1 MEKFWYLKHINL
13 YQQLN
18 EVEIASLNRVSR
30 NWYINRYEEVQSGL
44 DTVYIVKSGK
54 VKLCKPPEE
63 NETDWVEKMTVATVE
78 EGEIFGFLGPN
89 GAGKSTT
96 MMILT
101 TLLKPTSGSA
111 LVGGYDVMSDAKKVR
126 EKIGYVQQEIS
137 VDEFLTGRE
146 NLYLHARINQIPSN
160 LIKSRIDDVLELVE
174 LGEKK
179 DQATLTYSGGMRKR
193 LDIANGLLSRP
204 SVLFLDEPTVGLDI
218 QTRRKIWGYIKKIQ
232 KDFGMTIFISTH
244 YMEEADSLCDRIGII
259 DHGKIQVIDTPKS
272 MKSAIGNEIISF
284 NLVDGKAN
292 QNTLIEQ
299 INEIEFVKEVK
310 NKQDLITVFS
320 TKSNEVIPKI
330 FQESAK
336 LEMRIRS
343 LTLKQPTLDDVFIS
357 YTGHDLRDETENK
370 KYSRRKEFNL
380 NRRKGL

>member
-1 MEKFWYLKHINL
+1 MKAIEVDSLTKKFGDFKAVDNISF
-13 YQQLN
+13 Q
-18 EVEIASLNRVSR
+18 I
-30 NWYINRYEEVQSGL
+30 
-44 DTVYIVKSGK
+44 
-54 VKLCKPPEE
+54 
-63 NETDWVEKMTVATVE
+63 E

-146 NLYLHARINQIPSN
+146 NLYLHARINQIPRN

-218 QTRRKIWGYIKKIQ
+218 QTRRKIWGYIKKIR
-232 KDFGMTIFISTH
+232 KDFGMTVFISTH
-244 YMEEADSLCDRIGII
+244 YMEEADNLCDRIGII

-284 NLVDGKAN
+284 NLVDGKVS
-292 QNTLIEQ
+292 QDTLIER
-299 INEIEFVKEVK
+299 INKIEFVKEVK

-330 FQESAK
+330 FQESTN
-336 LEMRIRS
+336 LEMRINS

>member
-1 MEKFWYLKHINL
+1 
-13 YQQLN
+13 
-18 EVEIASLNRVSR
+18 VDSLTKEFGDFKAIDGISF
-30 NWYINRYEEVQSGL
+30 
-44 DTVYIVKSGK
+44 K
-54 VKLCKPPEE
+54 
-63 NETDWVEKMTVATVE
+63 VE

-101 TLLKPTSGSA
+101 TLLKPTSGRA

-146 NLYLHARINQIPSN
+146 NLYLHARINQIPRN

-218 QTRRKIWGYIKKIQ
+218 QTRRKIWGYIKKIR

-244 YMEEADSLCDRIGII
+244 YMEEADKLCDRIGII
-259 DHGKIQVIDTPKS
+259 DHGKIQIVDTPKS

-292 QNTLIEQ
+292 QDALIEQ
-299 INEIEFVKEVK
+299 INKIEFVKEVK
-310 NKQDLITVFS
+310 IKQDLITVFS

-330 FQESAK
+330 FQESIN
-336 LEMRIRS
+336 LEMRISS

-357 YTGHDLRDETENK
+357 YTGHDLRDENENQK
-370 KYSRRKEFNL
+370 FSRRKEFNL
-380 NRRKGL
+380 NRRRGL

>member
-1 MEKFWYLKHINL
+1 LHAIEVNSLIKKFGDFKAVDNI
-13 YQQLN
+13 
-18 EVEIASLNRVSR
+18 S
-30 NWYINRYEEVQSGL
+30 VQ
-44 DTVYIVKSGK
+44 
-54 VKLCKPPEE
+54 
-63 NETDWVEKMTVATVE
+63 VE

-101 TLLKPTSGSA
+101 TLLKPTSGNV
-111 LVGGYDVMSDAKKVR
+111 LVGGYDVMLNAKKVR

-146 NLYLHARINQIPSN
+146 NLYLHARINQIPSK

-179 DQATLTYSGGMRKR
+179 DQAALTYSGGMRKR

-218 QTRRKIWGYIKKIQ
+218 QTRRKIWGYIKKIR

-244 YMEEADSLCDRIGII
+244 YMEEADKLCDRIGII
-259 DHGKIQVIDTPKS
+259 DHGKIQVVDTPKS

-292 QNTLIEQ
+292 QDALIEK
-299 INEIEFVKEVK
+299 INKIEFVKEVK
-310 NKQDLITVFS
+310 IKQDLITVFS

-330 FQESAK
+330 FQESIN

-357 YTGHDLRDETENK
+357 YTGHDLRDENENQK
-370 KYSRRKEFNL
+370 FSRRKEFNL
-380 NRRKGL
+380 NRRRGL

>member
-1 MEKFWYLKHINL
+1 MNAI
-13 YQQLN
+13 
-18 EVEIASLNRVSR
+18 EVNSLTKQFGSSKAVDNISFA
-30 NWYINRYEEVQSGL
+30 
-44 DTVYIVKSGK
+44 VK
-54 VKLCKPPEE
+54 
-63 NETDWVEKMTVATVE
+63 

-101 TLLKPTSGSA
+101 TLLKPTSGEA
-111 LVGGYDVMSDAKKVR
+111 LVGGYNVVSEAKKVR

-146 NLYLHARINQIPSN
+146 NLYLHARINQIPNN

-218 QTRRKIWGYIKKIQ
+218 QTRRKIWSYIKKIR

-244 YMEEADSLCDRIGII
+244 YMEEADNLCDRIGII

-284 NLVDGKAN
+284 NLVDGKGSQDA
-292 QNTLIEQ
+292 LIDQ
-299 INEIEFVKEVK
+299 ISKIEFVKEVK

-330 FQESAK
+330 FQASTN
-336 LEMRIRS
+336 LEMRINS

-370 KYSRRKEFNL
+370 KYSKRKEFNL
-380 NRRKGL
+380 NRRRGI

>member
-1 MEKFWYLKHINL
+1 LEAIKVDSLTKEFGSFKAVDNISF
-13 YQQLN
+13 Q
-18 EVEIASLNRVSR
+18 VE
-30 NWYINRYEEVQSGL
+30 
-44 DTVYIVKSGK
+44 D
-54 VKLCKPPEE
+54 
-63 NETDWVEKMTVATVE
+63 
-78 EGEIFGFLGPN
+78 GEIFGFLGPN

-111 LVGGYDVMSDAKKVR
+111 FVGGYDVMSDAKKVR

-146 NLYLHARINQIPSN
+146 NLYLHARMNQIPSN

-204 SVLFLDEPTVGLDI
+204 AVLFLDEPTVGLDI
-218 QTRRKIWGYIKKIQ
+218 QTRRKIWGYIKKIR
-232 KDFGMTIFISTH
+232 KDFGMTVFISTH
-244 YMEEADSLCDRIGII
+244 YMEEADNLCDRIGII

-284 NLVDGKAN
+284 NLVDGKAS
-292 QNTLIEQ
+292 QDALIEQ
-299 INEIEFVKEVK
+299 INKIEFVKEVQ
-310 NKQDLITVFS
+310 NKQDLITVFA

-330 FQESAK
+330 FQESIN
-336 LEMRIRS
+336 LDMRISS

>member
-1 MEKFWYLKHINL
+1 LHAIEVDSLTKKFGDFKAIDN
-13 YQQLN
+13 
-18 EVEIASLNRVSR
+18 ISF
-30 NWYINRYEEVQSGL
+30 
-44 DTVYIVKSGK
+44 D
-54 VKLCKPPEE
+54 
-63 NETDWVEKMTVATVE
+63 VE

-101 TLLKPTSGSA
+101 TLLKPSSGKV
-111 LVGGYDVMSDAKKVR
+111 LVGGYDIMSDAKKVR

-174 LGEKK
+174 LGEKQ
-179 DQATLTYSGGMRKR
+179 DHATLTYSGGMRKR

-218 QTRRKIWGYIKKIQ
+218 QTRRKIWGYIKKIR
-232 KDFGMTIFISTH
+232 KDFGMTVFISTH
-244 YMEEADSLCDRIGII
+244 YMEEADELCGRIGII
-259 DHGKIQVIDTPKS
+259 DFGKIQVIDTPKS

-292 QNTLIEQ
+292 QDTLIDQ
-299 INEIEFVKEVK
+299 INNIEFVKEVK
-310 NKQDLITVFS
+310 NKQDSITVFS
-320 TKSNEVIPKI
+320 TNSNEVIPKI
-330 FQESAK
+330 FQASTNLNMK
-336 LEMRIRS
+336 INS

>member
-1 MEKFWYLKHINL
+1 MLKAI
-13 YQQLN
+13 
-18 EVEIASLNRVSR
+18 EVDSLTKEFGDFKAVDNISF
-30 NWYINRYEEVQSGL
+30 Q
-44 DTVYIVKSGK
+44 
-54 VKLCKPPEE
+54 
-63 NETDWVEKMTVATVE
+63 VE

-101 TLLKPTSGSA
+101 TLLKPTSGNVF
-111 LVGGYDVMSDAKKVR
+111 VGGYDVMLNAKRVR

-218 QTRRKIWGYIKKIQ
+218 QTRRKIWGYIKKIR
-232 KDFGMTIFISTH
+232 KDFGMTVFISTH
-244 YMEEADSLCDRIGII
+244 YMEEADKLCDRIGII

-272 MKSAIGNEIISF
+272 MKTAIGNEIISF
-284 NLVDGKAN
+284 NLVDGKSN
-292 QNTLIEQ
+292 QDALIEK
-299 INEIEFVKEVK
+299 INKIEFVKEVK

-330 FQESAK
+330 FQESAN
-336 LEMRIRS
+336 LEMRIQS

>member
-1 MEKFWYLKHINL
+1 MHAIEVDSLTKKFGDFKAIDN
-13 YQQLN
+13 
-18 EVEIASLNRVSR
+18 ISF
-30 NWYINRYEEVQSGL
+30 
-44 DTVYIVKSGK
+44 D
-54 VKLCKPPEE
+54 
-63 NETDWVEKMTVATVE
+63 VE

-101 TLLKPTSGSA
+101 TLLKPSSGKV
-111 LVGGYDVMSDAKKVR
+111 LVGGHDILSDAKKVR

-174 LGEKK
+174 LGEKQ
-179 DQATLTYSGGMRKR
+179 DHATLTYSGGMRKR

-218 QTRRKIWGYIKKIQ
+218 QTRRKIWGYIKKIR
-232 KDFGMTIFISTH
+232 KDFGMTVFISTH
-244 YMEEADSLCDRIGII
+244 YMEEADELCGRIGII
-259 DHGKIQVIDTPKS
+259 DFGKIQVIDTPKS
-272 MKSAIGNEIISF
+272 MKRAIGNEIISF

-292 QNTLIEQ
+292 QDTLIDQ
-299 INEIEFVKEVK
+299 INNIEFVKEVK
-310 NKQDLITVFS
+310 NKQDSITVFS
-320 TKSNEVIPKI
+320 TNSNEVIPKI
-330 FQESAK
+330 FQASTNLNMK
-336 LEMRIRS
+336 INS

>member
-1 MEKFWYLKHINL
+1 MKAIEVDSLTKKFGDFKAVDDISF
-13 YQQLN
+13 Q
-18 EVEIASLNRVSR
+18 
-30 NWYINRYEEVQSGL
+30 
-44 DTVYIVKSGK
+44 
-54 VKLCKPPEE
+54 
-63 NETDWVEKMTVATVE
+63 VE

-101 TLLKPTSGSA
+101 TLLKPTSGSVF
-111 LVGGYDVMSDAKKVR
+111 VGGYDVMLNAKKVR

-146 NLYLHARINQIPSN
+146 NLYLHARMNQIPSN

-218 QTRRKIWGYIKKIQ
+218 QTRRKIWGYIKKIR

-244 YMEEADSLCDRIGII
+244 YMEEADKLCDRIGII

-272 MKSAIGNEIISF
+272 MKTAIGNEIISF
-284 NLVDGKAN
+284 NLVDGKSN
-292 QNTLIEQ
+292 QDTLIEK
-299 INEIEFVKEVK
+299 INKIEFVKEVK

-330 FQESAK
+330 FQESAN

>member
-1 MEKFWYLKHINL
+1 
-13 YQQLN
+13 
-18 EVEIASLNRVSR
+18 VDSLTKEFGGFKAVDGISF
-30 NWYINRYEEVQSGL
+30 
-44 DTVYIVKSGK
+44 K
-54 VKLCKPPEE
+54 
-63 NETDWVEKMTVATVE
+63 VE

-101 TLLKPTSGSA
+101 TLLKPTSGRA

-146 NLYLHARINQIPSN
+146 NLYLHARINQIPRN

-179 DQATLTYSGGMRKR
+179 DQASLTYSGGMRKR

-218 QTRRKIWGYIKKIQ
+218 QTRRKIWGYIKKIR
-232 KDFGMTIFISTH
+232 KDFGMTVFISTH
-244 YMEEADSLCDRIGII
+244 YMEEADNLCDRIGII

-292 QNTLIEQ
+292 QDAIIDQ
-299 INEIEFVKEVK
+299 IAKIEFVKEVK
-310 NKQDLITVFS
+310 NKDGLITVFS

-330 FQESAK
+330 FQESANLDMK
-336 LEMRIRS
+336 IRS

>member
-1 MEKFWYLKHINL
+1 VDSLTKKFGDFKAVDNISFK
-13 YQQLN
+13 
-18 EVEIASLNRVSR
+18 VE
-30 NWYINRYEEVQSGL
+30 
-44 DTVYIVKSGK
+44 D
-54 VKLCKPPEE
+54 
-63 NETDWVEKMTVATVE
+63 
-78 EGEIFGFLGPN
+78 GEIFGFLGPN

-146 NLYLHARINQIPSN
+146 NLYLHARINQIPRN

-179 DQATLTYSGGMRKR
+179 DQASLTYSGGMRKR

-204 SVLFLDEPTVGLDI
+204 AVLFLDEPTVGLDI
-218 QTRRKIWGYIKKIQ
+218 QTRRKIWGYIKKIR
-232 KDFGMTIFISTH
+232 KDFGMTVFISTH
-244 YMEEADSLCDRIGII
+244 YMEEADNLCDRIGII

-272 MKSAIGNEIISF
+272 MKSTIGNEIISF

-292 QNTLIEQ
+292 QDAIIDQ
-299 INEIEFVKEVK
+299 ISKIEFVKEVK
-310 NKQDLITVFS
+310 NKDGLITVFS

-330 FQESAK
+330 FQESANLDMK
-336 LEMRIRS
+336 IRS

>member
-1 MEKFWYLKHINL
+1 MNAIEVSSLTKKFGDFKAVDNISFN
-13 YQQLN
+13 
-18 EVEIASLNRVSR
+18 
-30 NWYINRYEEVQSGL
+30 
-44 DTVYIVKSGK
+44 
-54 VKLCKPPEE
+54 
-63 NETDWVEKMTVATVE
+63 VE

-101 TLLKPTSGSA
+101 TLLKPTSGHA
-111 LVGGYDVMSDAKKVR
+111 LVGGHNVVSDAKKVR

-146 NLYLHARINQIPSN
+146 NLYLHARINQIPKN
-160 LIKSRIDDVLELVE
+160 LIKSRIDEVLELVE
-174 LGEKK
+174 LGEKQ
-179 DQATLTYSGGMRKR
+179 DDATLTYSGGMRKR
-193 LDIANGLLSRP
+193 IDIANGLLSRP
-204 SVLFLDEPTVGLDI
+204 AVLFLDEPTVGLDI
-218 QTRRKIWGYIKKIQ
+218 QTRRKIWGYIRKIR

-244 YMEEADSLCDRIGII
+244 YMEEADNLCDRIGII
-259 DHGKIQVIDTPKS
+259 DFGKIQIIDAPKS

-284 NLVDGKAN
+284 NLVDGKAS
-292 QNTLIEQ
+292 QDTLIEQ
-299 INEIEFVKEVK
+299 ISKVEFVKEVK

-330 FQESAK
+330 FQISTN
-336 LEMRIRS
+336 LEMKINS

-357 YTGHDLRDETENK
+357 YTGHDLRDDTVNQ

>member
-1 MEKFWYLKHINL
+1 LEAIEVDLLTKKFGGFKAVDNI
-13 YQQLN
+13 
-18 EVEIASLNRVSR
+18 SF
-30 NWYINRYEEVQSGL
+30 
-44 DTVYIVKSGK
+44 K
-54 VKLCKPPEE
+54 
-63 NETDWVEKMTVATVE
+63 VE

-146 NLYLHARINQIPSN
+146 NLYLHARLNQIPNN
-160 LIKSRIDDVLELVE
+160 LIKSRIDEVLELVE

-179 DQATLTYSGGMRKR
+179 DQAALTYSGGMRKR

-204 SVLFLDEPTVGLDI
+204 AVLFLDEPTVGLDI
-218 QTRRKIWGYIKKIQ
+218 QTRRKIWSYIRKIR

-244 YMEEADSLCDRIGII
+244 YMEEADNLCDRIGII
-259 DHGKIQVIDTPKS
+259 DYGKIQVIDKPKS

-292 QNTLIEQ
+292 QDTLIDQ
-299 INEIEFVKEVK
+299 ISKIEFVKEVK
-310 NKQDLITVFS
+310 NKQGLITVFS

-330 FQESAK
+330 FQASTD
-336 LEMRIRS
+336 LEMRIS
-343 LTLKQPTLDDVFIS
+343 LS
-357 YTGHDLRDETENK
+357 H
-370 KYSRRKEFNL
+370 
-380 NRRKGL
+380 

>member
-1 MEKFWYLKHINL
+1 LHAIEVNSLIKKFGDFKAVDNI
-13 YQQLN
+13 
-18 EVEIASLNRVSR
+18 S
-30 NWYINRYEEVQSGL
+30 VQ
-44 DTVYIVKSGK
+44 
-54 VKLCKPPEE
+54 
-63 NETDWVEKMTVATVE
+63 VE

-101 TLLKPTSGSA
+101 TLLKPTSGNVF
-111 LVGGYDVMSDAKKVR
+111 VGGYDVMLNAKKVR

-146 NLYLHARINQIPSN
+146 NLYLHARINQIPSK

-179 DQATLTYSGGMRKR
+179 DQAALTYSGGMRKR

-218 QTRRKIWGYIKKIQ
+218 QTRRKIWGYIKKIR

-244 YMEEADSLCDRIGII
+244 YMEEADKLCDRIGII
-259 DHGKIQVIDTPKS
+259 DHGKIQIVDTPKS

-292 QNTLIEQ
+292 QDALIEQ
-299 INEIEFVKEVK
+299 INKIEFVKEVK
-310 NKQDLITVFS
+310 IKQDLITVFS

-330 FQESAK
+330 FQESIN
-336 LEMRIRS
+336 LEMRISS

-357 YTGHDLRDETENK
+357 YTGHDLRDENENQK
-370 KYSRRKEFNL
+370 FSRRKEFNL
-380 NRRKGL
+380 NRRRGL

>member
-1 MEKFWYLKHINL
+1 MLKAI
-13 YQQLN
+13 
-18 EVEIASLNRVSR
+18 EVDSLTKEFGDFKAVDNISF
-30 NWYINRYEEVQSGL
+30 Q
-44 DTVYIVKSGK
+44 
-54 VKLCKPPEE
+54 
-63 NETDWVEKMTVATVE
+63 VE

-101 TLLKPTSGSA
+101 TLLKPTSGSVF
-111 LVGGYDVMSDAKKVR
+111 VGGYDVMLNAKRVR

-218 QTRRKIWGYIKKIQ
+218 QTRRKIWGYIKKIR
-232 KDFGMTIFISTH
+232 KDFGMTVFISTH
-244 YMEEADSLCDRIGII
+244 YMEEADKLCDRIGII

-272 MKSAIGNEIISF
+272 MKTAIGNEIISF
-284 NLVDGKAN
+284 NLVDGKSN
-292 QNTLIEQ
+292 QNTLIEK
-299 INEIEFVKEVK
+299 INKIEFVKEVK

-330 FQESAK
+330 FQESAN
-336 LEMRIRS
+336 LEMRIQS

>member
-1 MEKFWYLKHINL
+1 MLNAIEVSSLTKKFGDFKAVDNISFN
-13 YQQLN
+13 
-18 EVEIASLNRVSR
+18 
-30 NWYINRYEEVQSGL
+30 
-44 DTVYIVKSGK
+44 
-54 VKLCKPPEE
+54 
-63 NETDWVEKMTVATVE
+63 VE

-101 TLLKPTSGSA
+101 TLLKPTSGHA
-111 LVGGYDVMSDAKKVR
+111 LVGGHNVVSDAKKVR

-146 NLYLHARINQIPSN
+146 NLYLHARINQIPKN
-160 LIKSRIDDVLELVE
+160 LIKSRIDEVLELVE
-174 LGEKK
+174 LGEKQ
-179 DQATLTYSGGMRKR
+179 DDATLTYSGGMRKR
-193 LDIANGLLSRP
+193 IDIANGLLSRP
-204 SVLFLDEPTVGLDI
+204 AVLFLDEPTVGLDI
-218 QTRRKIWGYIKKIQ
+218 QTRRKIWGYIRKIR

-244 YMEEADSLCDRIGII
+244 YMEEADNLCDRIGII
-259 DHGKIQVIDTPKS
+259 DFGKIQIIDAPKS

-284 NLVDGKAN
+284 NLVDGKAS
-292 QNTLIEQ
+292 QDTLIEQ
-299 INEIEFVKEVK
+299 ISKIEFVKEVK

-330 FQESAK
+330 FQISTN
-336 LEMRIRS
+336 LEMKINS

-357 YTGHDLRDETENK
+357 YTGHDLRDDTVNQ

>member
-1 MEKFWYLKHINL
+1 MEAI
-13 YQQLN
+13 
-18 EVEIASLNRVSR
+18 EVDSLTKEFGNFKAVDGISF
-30 NWYINRYEEVQSGL
+30 
-44 DTVYIVKSGK
+44 K
-54 VKLCKPPEE
+54 
-63 NETDWVEKMTVATVE
+63 VE

-101 TLLKPTSGSA
+101 TLLKPTSGRA

-146 NLYLHARINQIPSN
+146 NLYLHARINQIPRN

-179 DQATLTYSGGMRKR
+179 DQAALTYSGGMRKR

-218 QTRRKIWGYIKKIQ
+218 QTRRKIWSYIKKIR

-244 YMEEADSLCDRIGII
+244 YMEEADNLCDRIGII
-259 DHGKIQVIDTPKS
+259 DHGKIQVIGTPKS

-284 NLVDGKAN
+284 NLVDGKAS
-292 QNTLIEQ
+292 QDILIDQ
-299 INEIEFVKEVK
+299 INKIEFVKEVK

-330 FQESAK
+330 FQASTN
-336 LEMRIRS
+336 LEMKIRS

-357 YTGHDLRDETENK
+357 YTGHDLRDDTVNQ
-370 KYSRRKEFNL
+370 KYSRRKEFNI

>member
-1 MEKFWYLKHINL
+1 
-13 YQQLN
+13 
-18 EVEIASLNRVSR
+18 VDSLTKEFGDFKAIDGISF
-30 NWYINRYEEVQSGL
+30 
-44 DTVYIVKSGK
+44 K
-54 VKLCKPPEE
+54 
-63 NETDWVEKMTVATVE
+63 VE

-101 TLLKPTSGSA
+101 TLLKPTSGRA

-146 NLYLHARINQIPSN
+146 NLYLHARINQIPRN

-179 DQATLTYSGGMRKR
+179 DQASLTYSGGMRKR

-218 QTRRKIWGYIKKIQ
+218 QTRRKIWGYIKKIR
-232 KDFGMTIFISTH
+232 KDFGMTVFISTH
-244 YMEEADSLCDRIGII
+244 YMEEADNLCDRIGII

-284 NLVDGKAN
+284 NLVDGQAN
-292 QNTLIEQ
+292 QDAIIDQ
-299 INEIEFVKEVK
+299 IGKIEFVKEVK
-310 NKQDLITVFS
+310 NKEGLITVFS

-330 FQESAK
+330 FQESANLDMK
-336 LEMRIRS
+336 IRS

>member
-1 MEKFWYLKHINL
+1 
-13 YQQLN
+13 
-18 EVEIASLNRVSR
+18 
-30 NWYINRYEEVQSGL
+30 
-44 DTVYIVKSGK
+44 
-54 VKLCKPPEE
+54 
-63 NETDWVEKMTVATVE
+63 
-78 EGEIFGFLGPN
+78 
-89 GAGKSTT
+89 

-101 TLLKPTSGSA
+101 TLLKPTSGNV
-111 LVGGYDVMSDAKKVR
+111 LVGGYDVMLNAKKVR

-179 DQATLTYSGGMRKR
+179 DQAALTYSGGMRKR

-218 QTRRKIWGYIKKIQ
+218 QTRRKIWGYIKKIR

-244 YMEEADSLCDRIGII
+244 YMEEADKLCDRIGII
-259 DHGKIQVIDTPKS
+259 DHGKIQIVDTPKS

-292 QNTLIEQ
+292 QDALIEQ
-299 INEIEFVKEVK
+299 INKIEFVKEVK
-310 NKQDLITVFS
+310 IKQDLITVFS
-320 TKSNEVIPKI
+320 TKSNEVIPNI
-330 FQESAK
+330 FQESIN
-336 LEMRIRS
+336 LEMKIKS

-357 YTGHDLRDETENK
+357 YTGHDLRDENENQK
-370 KYSRRKEFNL
+370 FSRRKEFNL
-380 NRRKGL
+380 NRRRGL

>member
-1 MEKFWYLKHINL
+1 MHAIEVDSLTKKFGDFKAIDN
-13 YQQLN
+13 
-18 EVEIASLNRVSR
+18 ISF
-30 NWYINRYEEVQSGL
+30 
-44 DTVYIVKSGK
+44 D
-54 VKLCKPPEE
+54 
-63 NETDWVEKMTVATVE
+63 VE

-101 TLLKPTSGSA
+101 TLLKPSSGKV
-111 LVGGYDVMSDAKKVR
+111 LVGGYDIMSDAKKVR

-174 LGEKK
+174 LGEKQ
-179 DQATLTYSGGMRKR
+179 DHATLTYSGGMRKR

-218 QTRRKIWGYIKKIQ
+218 QTRRKIWGYIKKIR
-232 KDFGMTIFISTH
+232 KDFGMTVFISTH
-244 YMEEADSLCDRIGII
+244 YMEEADELCGRIGII
-259 DHGKIQVIDTPKS
+259 DFGKIQVIDTPKS
-272 MKSAIGNEIISF
+272 MKRAIGNEIISF

-292 QNTLIEQ
+292 QDTLIDQ
-299 INEIEFVKEVK
+299 INNIEFVKEVK

-330 FQESAK
+330 FQASTNLNMK
-336 LEMRIRS
+336 INS

-357 YTGHDLRDETENK
+357 YTGHDLRDEAENK

>member
-1 MEKFWYLKHINL
+1 MLNAIDVNSLTKKFGSSKAVDNI
-13 YQQLN
+13 
-18 EVEIASLNRVSR
+18 SF
-30 NWYINRYEEVQSGL
+30 
-44 DTVYIVKSGK
+44 
-54 VKLCKPPEE
+54 
-63 NETDWVEKMTVATVE
+63 TVE

-101 TLLKPTSGSA
+101 TLLKPTSGHA
-111 LVGGYDVMSDAKKVR
+111 LVGGYNVVSEAKKVR
-126 EKIGYVQQEIS
+126 EKIGFVQQEIS

-146 NLYLHARINQIPSN
+146 NLYLHARINQIPRN

-174 LGEKK
+174 LGEKQ
-179 DQATLTYSGGMRKR
+179 DDATLTYSGGMRKR

-204 SVLFLDEPTVGLDI
+204 AVLFLDEPTVGLDI
-218 QTRRKIWGYIKKIQ
+218 QTRRKIWGYIRKIC

-244 YMEEADSLCDRIGII
+244 YMEEADGLCDRIGII
-259 DHGKIQVIDTPKS
+259 DFGKIQVIDKPKS

-292 QNTLIEQ
+292 QDTLIDQ
-299 INEIEFVKEVK
+299 ISKIEFVKEVK
-310 NKQDLITVFS
+310 NKQNLITVFS

-330 FQESAK
+330 FQASTN
-336 LEMRIRS
+336 LEMRINS

>member
-1 MEKFWYLKHINL
+1 LHAIEVNSLIKKFGDFKAVDNI
-13 YQQLN
+13 
-18 EVEIASLNRVSR
+18 S
-30 NWYINRYEEVQSGL
+30 VQ
-44 DTVYIVKSGK
+44 
-54 VKLCKPPEE
+54 
-63 NETDWVEKMTVATVE
+63 VE

-101 TLLKPTSGSA
+101 TLLKPTSGNVF
-111 LVGGYDVMSDAKKVR
+111 VGGYDVMLNAKKVR

-146 NLYLHARINQIPSN
+146 NLYLHARINQIPSK

-179 DQATLTYSGGMRKR
+179 DQAALTYSGGMRKR

-218 QTRRKIWGYIKKIQ
+218 QTRRKIWGYIKKIR

-244 YMEEADSLCDRIGII
+244 YMEEADKLCDRIGII
-259 DHGKIQVIDTPKS
+259 DHGKIQIVDTPKS

-292 QNTLIEQ
+292 QDALIER
-299 INEIEFVKEVK
+299 INKIEFVKEVK
-310 NKQDLITVFS
+310 IKQDLITVFS

-330 FQESAK
+330 FQESIN
-336 LEMRIRS
+336 LEMRISS

-357 YTGHDLRDETENK
+357 YTGHDLRDENENQK
-370 KYSRRKEFNL
+370 FSRRKEFNL
-380 NRRKGL
+380 NRRRGL